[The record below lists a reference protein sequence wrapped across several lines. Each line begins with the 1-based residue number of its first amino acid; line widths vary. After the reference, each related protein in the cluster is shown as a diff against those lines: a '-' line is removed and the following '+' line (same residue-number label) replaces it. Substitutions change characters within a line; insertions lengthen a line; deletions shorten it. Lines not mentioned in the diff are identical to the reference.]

1 MWQGLMRK
9 YLDILTENEQ
19 AVVSQQELMD
29 AYNQSKPSPRPY
41 IKVAVEAII
50 PKDSELAQ
58 RLEQGLKGKLDNAK
72 YKEDQPFMVI
82 QGHKK
87 LGMDIY
93 TNNEDTVQQKMPYD
107 KPDALLT
114 SALSQLGIS
123 LQDIKSAG
131 GGLFIK
137 RAQTFMIPA
146 SELGME
152 NKTIDAGWGTQDV
165 QRGGFLVLENYPG
178 TTNIYAVN
186 PDEGGLPSGYIPA
199 K

>member
-1 MWQGLMRK
+1 MWQNLMRK

-19 AVVSQQELMD
+19 SVVSQQELMSI
-29 AYNQSKPSPRPY
+29 YNQKKPKPDAY

-50 PKDSELAQ
+50 PKDSPLAQ
-58 RLEQGLKGKLDNAK
+58 KLEQGLLGKLDNAK
-72 YKEDQPFMVI
+72 YKEDQPYMVI

-93 TNNEDTVQQKMPYD
+93 TNSEDVVQQKMPYN
-107 KPDALLT
+107 KPDALLNA
-114 SALSQLGIS
+114 ALTQLGITM
-123 LQDIKSAG
+123 QDIKSAG

-146 SELGME
+146 NELDVE
-152 NKTIDAGWGTQDV
+152 NKTIDAGWGTQQV
-165 QRGGFLVLENYPG
+165 QPGGFLVLENYPN
-178 TTNIYAVN
+178 TTNIYCVN